1 MNSTTLFN
9 DKDTT
14 GILLPPFLNNIIYNL
29 GKDIA
34 IEKDASDIHLIA
46 GIKPRLRIVRSLEE
60 IEKYK
65 PLTAQDMYDALKQ
78 GIVRINYADQYYSD
92 ILNYKLESG
101 CGVYYLVIA
110 FMHPT
115 IYNFSSAEIGIVEV

>member
-1 MNSTTLFN
+1 MNIEDIPQNKVQPDWEETNEDSLAYIKNKPDLSNVGGGGSTKITYFSTSN
-9 DKDTT
+9 SYWD
-14 GILLPPFLNNIIYNL
+14 GPW
-29 GKDIA
+29 
-34 IEKDASDIHLIA
+34 
-46 GIKPRLRIVRSLEE
+46 
-60 IEKYK
+60 YK
-65 PLTAQDMYDALKQ
+65 EDGSAATAQDMYDALKQ